1 MKWRYYKAIHTL
13 KITLSNLS
21 MFIITFV
28 FGIIILK
35 NDKKELPVI
44 KDDQNNINSNKNEI
58 EAENKENE
66 KLEKYIKKAEQL
78 KEELSKDGIEASVI
92 TEEPFVWIL
101 QII

>member
-35 NDKKELPVI
+35 NDKKRC
-44 KDDQNNINSNKNEI
+44 
-58 EAENKENE
+58 
-66 KLEKYIKKAEQL
+66 KKVL
-78 KEELSKDGIEASVI
+78 Y
-92 TEEPFVWIL
+92 TEC
-101 QII
+101 

>member
-1 MKWRYYKAIHTL
+1 VKWRYYKAIHTL

-44 KDDQNNINSNKNEI
+44 KDDQNNINKM
-58 EAENKENE
+58 
-66 KLEKYIKKAEQL
+66 KLKQKIKKM
-78 KEELSKDGIEASVI
+78 KN
-92 TEEPFVWIL
+92 
-101 QII
+101 